1 MRDSLQP
8 GFSVS
13 GDTDGRWP
21 LILASPHSGREYPPA
36 FMAASRLS
44 PMQLRRAEDPLVD
57 ELLDGVTGVPVL
69 RARFARAFLDLNR
82 SADELDPAM
91 FEGPLPV
98 PSRTTERVAAGL
110 GVLPR
115 VAGQGLDI
123 YRRRLTVGEAETRI
137 AALHRPWHDR
147 LAELIARARTRHGY
161 AILVDCHSMPTPQGP
176 FAPQIILGDRHG
188 SSAAP
193 ALVALAEAHF
203 RSTGW
208 RVGRNIPYAG
218 GHTTAFHADPAN
230 GIHTLQIEIDRSL
243 YLDPLRLTRG
253 RHFDSVARQLT
264 SLVESIVAAAPSLAL
279 GPAFRDAAE

>member
-21 LILASPHSGREYPPA
+21 LILASPHSGRDYPPA
-36 FMAASRLS
+36 FLAASRLS

-57 ELLDGVTGVPVL
+57 ELLDGITGVPVL

-82 SADELDPAM
+82 AADELDPAM
-91 FEGPLPV
+91 FEGPLPI
-98 PSRTTERVAAGL
+98 PARMTERVSAGL

-123 YRRRLTVGEAETRI
+123 YRRRLTASEAEARI

-147 LAELIARARTRHGY
+147 LAQLVDRARARHGY
-161 AILVDCHSMPTPQGP
+161 AILVDCHSMPTPHGP
-176 FAPQIILGDRHG
+176 MAPQIVLGDRHG
-188 SSAAP
+188 TSAAP
-193 ALVALAEAHF
+193 GLVALVEAHF
-203 RSTGW
+203 RAAGW

-230 GIHTLQIEIDRSL
+230 GVHTLQIEIDRSL
-243 YLDPLRLTRG
+243 YLEPSRLARG
-253 RHFDSVARQLT
+253 RHFERVAERLT
-264 SLVESIVAAAPSLAL
+264 SLVEAITAAAPTLAL
-279 GPAFRDAAE
+279 GPHFRDAAE